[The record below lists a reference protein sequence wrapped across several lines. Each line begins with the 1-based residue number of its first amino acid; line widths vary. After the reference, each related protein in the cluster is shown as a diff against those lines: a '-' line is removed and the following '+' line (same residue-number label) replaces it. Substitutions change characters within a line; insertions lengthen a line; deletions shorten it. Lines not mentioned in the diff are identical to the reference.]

1 MLELL
6 IELDKEI
13 FLFLNSLNTP
23 WLDPVMLYISKKFL
37 WIPFYA
43 ILLWFCYK
51 HYGWKT
57 TLFILLFVI
66 LLITMSDQI
75 SGLIKK
81 STQRLRPS
89 RDESFG
95 DLVHVVFGKRGGGFS
110 FVSSH
115 ASNSFALAL
124 FMIHLLRDKIRF
136 IMPVMIT
143 WAALKSYSRIYL
155 GVHYPGDVIGGIIL
169 GILCA
174 MLVIRLWDF
183 FCRKTF
189 NDSLEQVPVK
199 PDSS

>member
-1 MLELL
+1 M
-6 IELDKEI
+6 
-13 FLFLNSLNTP
+13 
-23 WLDPVMLYISKKFL
+23 
-37 WIPFYA
+37 
-43 ILLWFCYK
+43 
-51 HYGWKT
+51 
-57 TLFILLFVI
+57 FILLFVI

-199 PDSS
+199 PDPS